1 MNINWQYYQAPY
13 KEAIEEIPHQ
23 LQYLFSTE
31 DSSEDI
37 EYFLYNELSPNI
49 KHQYKI
55 YNIIEP
61 IIEFMEFNILQKRKI
76 QYKIEILNFL
86 GYIFQE
92 YIRDENCILVPPIE

>member
-1 MNINWQYYQAPY
+1 MNINWQHYQAPY

-31 DSSEDI
+31 DPAEDI
-37 EYFLYNELSPNI
+37 EYFLYNELAPNI

-61 IIEFMEFNILQKRKI
+61 VLKLWSSTYSKKGRFNIRLR
-76 QYKIEILNFL
+76 F
-86 GYIFQE
+86 
-92 YIRDENCILVPPIE
+92 